1 MCLGR
6 GSGEHPVCKGRP
18 GQRLSR
24 RPWVGVLEA
33 KGPSTRQ
40 RKVGLVRPG
49 EPKWHTRKRRQP
61 PRYGGLGA
69 KPRLARRDYEFSAL
83 DHGLQRHP
91 PRLGRVLTAGQ
102 RAILPVFGPK
112 TRAFS
117 LPGVQRYPANSAMR
131 AQILKAMFITVT
143 WSSSPRISPDER
155 PHRKST
161 GSIPTCRA
169 TPTGNPKCTRGQF
182 PHPPPARE
190 KHSFPAIFGR
200 PIRLTIPT
208 TPAPTLAPTSAEHE
222 AGPRL

>member
-1 MCLGR
+1 VCLGR

-83 DHGLQRHP
+83 DHGWQRHP

-102 RAILPVFGPK
+102 WAILPVFGPK

-117 LPGVQRYPANSAMR
+117 LPGVQRYPTNSAMQAR
-131 AQILKAMFITVT
+131 IEQRLPELVSVGITTGTSSPAVVWKGEGYAVMT
-143 WSSSPRISPDER
+143 TSSSIKVKPLRIP
-155 PHRKST
+155 
-161 GSIPTCRA
+161 
-169 TPTGNPKCTRGQF
+169 
-182 PHPPPARE
+182 
-190 KHSFPAIFGR
+190 
-200 PIRLTIPT
+200 
-208 TPAPTLAPTSAEHE
+208 
-222 AGPRL
+222 GPRR

>member
-1 MCLGR
+1 VCLGR
-6 GSGEHPVCKGRP
+6 GYGEHPVCKGRP

-61 PRYGGLGA
+61 PRYGGLAA

-102 RAILPVFGPK
+102 WAILPVFGPK
-112 TRAFS
+112 TRPFS
-117 LPGVQRYPANSAMR
+117 LPGVQRYPTNSAMQAKKHYSVLTGFR
-131 AQILKAMFITVT
+131 QFDSGAITE
-143 WSSSPRISPDER
+143 D
-155 PHRKST
+155 
-161 GSIPTCRA
+161 
-169 TPTGNPKCTRGQF
+169 TR
-182 PHPPPARE
+182 R
-190 KHSFPAIFGR
+190 
-200 PIRLTIPT
+200 
-208 TPAPTLAPTSAEHE
+208 
-222 AGPRL
+222 

>member
-83 DHGLQRHP
+83 DHGWQRHP

-102 RAILPVFGPK
+102 WAILPVFGPK

-117 LPGVQRYPANSAMR
+117 LPGVQRYPTNSAMQALFPCWR
-131 AQILKAMFITVT
+131 PPRSCRRPCGCSASPIQPPRGSARSPQGKPATPASRTVT
-143 WSSSPRISPDER
+143 
-155 PHRKST
+155 
-161 GSIPTCRA
+161 
-169 TPTGNPKCTRGQF
+169 
-182 PHPPPARE
+182 
-190 KHSFPAIFGR
+190 
-200 PIRLTIPT
+200 
-208 TPAPTLAPTSAEHE
+208 
-222 AGPRL
+222 